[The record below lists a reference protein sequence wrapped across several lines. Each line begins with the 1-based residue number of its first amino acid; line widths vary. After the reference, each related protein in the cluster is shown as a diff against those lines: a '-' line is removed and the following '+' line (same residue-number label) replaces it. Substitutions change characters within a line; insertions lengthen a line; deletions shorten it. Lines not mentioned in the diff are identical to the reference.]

1 MVIGRAT
8 VFRGMGVLA
17 LIAAVAACGSSSKS
31 SSSSTATTTGQS
43 TTGSASSATTASGA
57 AGATGASTGAPIK
70 VGVVCSCSSPFS
82 GADEQ
87 ATEDVYKAWANTV
100 NESGGI
106 NGHHVQVITKDDAGN
121 PGTAATEVQAL
132 VSQHVV
138 AVVDESLV
146 DPVWAS
152 IIQKANIPDVGG
164 NINQPEFGLNPDFY
178 DAGQSQD
185 SENVSY
191 IQTLKA
197 SGATNFGVIYCVESP
212 ACAQSAG
219 ELKTLSAKS
228 GPPLVYEASI
238 SATAPNFTAQCVA
251 AQQKHVDA
259 LIVEEINTLQATVA
273 EDCARQG
280 YKPIYVG
287 GGSGFGPVTAQSA
300 ALSANTWFESNNIPY
315 WVNSPAV
322 QAMNTAL
329 DKYYPGLRTNA
340 QLWEGTDL
348 GDWASGVLL
357 ADAIKAGGL
366 APSDSPSAAEVLK
379 GLNSLKGDTLGGLS
393 PPLTFHVGQVN
404 SVDCWFTFR
413 LENGAEVQENN
424 GKVTCGTASS
434 L

>member
-1 MVIGRAT
+1 M
-8 VFRGMGVLA
+8 
-17 LIAAVAACGSSSKS
+17 
-31 SSSSTATTTGQS
+31 
-43 TTGSASSATTASGA
+43 
-57 AGATGASTGAPIK
+57 
-70 VGVVCSCSSPFS
+70 CSCSSAFA

-87 ATEDVYKAWANTV
+87 ATEDVYKAWVNTV

-106 NGHHVQVITKDDAGN
+106 SGHHVQLITKDDGGN
-121 PGTAATEVQAL
+121 PGTAATEAQAL
-132 VSQHVV
+132 VSEHVV

-164 NINQPEFGLNPDFY
+164 NINQPEFGVNPDFY

-191 IQTLKA
+191 IDTLKA
-197 SGATNFGVIYCVESP
+197 AGVTNFGVIYCVESP

-238 SATAPNFTAQCVA
+238 SATAPNYTAQCVA
-251 AQQKHVDA
+251 AQQKHVDS
-259 LIVEEINTLQATVA
+259 LIVEEINTLQAVVA
-273 EDCARQG
+273 QDCARQG
-280 YKPIYVG
+280 YKPTYIG
-287 GGSGFGPVTAQSA
+287 GGSGFGPVTAQSP

-315 WVNSPAV
+315 FVNTPAV
-322 QAMNTAL
+322 QTMNAAL

-340 QLWEGTDL
+340 KLWEGTDL

-357 ADAIKAGGL
+357 ADAIRAGGL
-366 APSDSPSAAEVLK
+366 GPSDTPSASEVLK
-379 GLNSLKGDTLGGLS
+379 GLNSLKGDTLDGLS

-413 LENGAEVQENN
+413 SVNGKQVLENN

-434 L
+434 